1 MSQLPHTTAGA
12 PSHRSIDASASNP
25 QHPASMADEARLP
38 VSALLA
44 LAMTGFIAILTETL
58 PAGLLPHI
66 GQGLGVSEALAGQL
80 VSAYALGS
88 LVAAIPLIA
97 LTRGWRRRPLLLLA
111 IGGFLLFNS
120 VTALSSS
127 YPLTLIARFLAG
139 VAAGLAWGLLAGYAR
154 RMVAVP
160 LQGRA
165 MAIAMVGTPLALS
178 LGVPVGTWLGTLVG
192 WRIAFGLMSGLT
204 LILVAWVLCK
214 VPDLPGQAAERRLG
228 IRQVFAM
235 PGVRPILTVILL
247 WVLAHNIL
255 YTYIAPFLAPAGMS
269 SRVDQVLLVFGVA
282 ALLGISGVGLL
293 IDRWLRALVLLSLAG
308 FALVS
313 LTLGLAGTLPA
324 VVYSSVAVWGLTFG
338 GAATLLQ
345 TASADAAGEGADVA
359 QSMIVTAWNLAIA
372 GGGVLGGLLLETAG
386 VASFPWVLLALLAPA
401 LLCAKVAKAYGFKPG
416 SRASFG

>member
-1 MSQLPHTTAGA
+1 
-12 PSHRSIDASASNP
+12 
-25 QHPASMADEARLP
+25 MADEARLP

-58 PAGLLPHI
+58 PAGLLPQI
-66 GQGLGVSEALAGQL
+66 GQGLGISEALAGQL

-111 IGGFLLFNS
+111 LGGFLLFNS

-165 MAIAMVGTPLALS
+165 MAIAMVGTPVALS
-178 LGVPVGTWLGTLVG
+178 LGVPAGTWLGALAG
-192 WRIAFGLMSGLT
+192 WRMAFGLMSGLT
-204 LILVAWVLCK
+204 LVLMVWVLCK
-214 VPDLPGQAAERRLG
+214 VPDLPGQTAERRLG
-228 IRQVFAM
+228 IRQVFAT

-247 WVLAHNIL
+247 WVLAHNLL

-269 SRVDQVLLVFGVA
+269 GSVDRVLLVFGGA
-282 ALLGISGVGLL
+282 ALLGIWGVGLL

-308 FALVS
+308 FAMVS
-313 LTLGLAGTLPA
+313 LALGLAGTLPA
-324 VVYSSVAVWGLTFG
+324 VVYSGVAVWGLTFG

-401 LLCAKVAKAYGFKPG
+401 LLCAKVAKAYGFRPG
-416 SRASFG
+416 SRASVEKR